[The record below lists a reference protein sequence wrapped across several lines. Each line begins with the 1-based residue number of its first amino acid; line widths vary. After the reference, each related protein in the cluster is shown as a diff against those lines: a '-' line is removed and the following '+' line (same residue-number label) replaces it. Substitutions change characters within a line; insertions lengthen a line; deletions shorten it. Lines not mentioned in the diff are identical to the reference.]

1 MDTRTY
7 KLTIE
12 CNSRDIAEAIQH
24 YINRNYNDDEILYNA
39 IK

>member
-1 MDTRTY
+1 MNNKTY
-7 KLTIE
+7 KLAIE
-12 CNSRDIAEAIQH
+12 CNSKDIAEAIQN